1 MSIRTPRANTIANY
15 LMRFVTRISPAWCC
29 VLATLLVSVPLLSA
43 ATVGETVP
51 QPQDHRNGLS
61 DAASGPSLS
70 LKSTPT
76 IFPTPLRTLPSPP
89 PMPAPAPTA
98 LPVVQPPPPPPG
110 VCADALSVNVVDA
123 DLIPAVQGGIDL
135 LNEYFG
141 CRKFLIDGT
150 GLTIKFGDITSRF
163 NARVLGYAD
172 NTSAV
177 YEIWLNPD
185 CWGVVEGWD
194 TVVAHELG
202 HYLGWRHGDDHPYMW
217 LTPPPGSY
225 AQPGDLVIVCY

>member
-1 MSIRTPRANTIANY
+1 
-15 LMRFVTRISPAWCC
+15 VTRISPAWCC
-29 VLATLLVSVPLLSA
+29 VLATLVVSVPLLSA
-43 ATVGETVP
+43 AAVGETGPEP
-51 QPQDHRNGLS
+51 QERREGLS

-70 LKSTPT
+70 RQATP
-76 IFPTPLRTLPSPP
+76 ISVPTPLRPMPSPP
-89 PMPAPAPTA
+89 PIPAPAPTYAPRPTA

-110 VCADALSVNVVDA
+110 VCANAVSVNIIDA
-123 DLIPAVQGGIDL
+123 DLIPAVQGGMHL

-150 GLTIKFGDITSRF
+150 GLTIRFGDITSRF

-172 NTSAV
+172 NTSAN

-185 CWGVVEGWD
+185 CWSIVEGWD

-217 LTPPPGSY
+217 LTPPSGSY
-225 AQPGDLVIVCY
+225 AQPGDLAIVCY